1 MAREVSSIS
10 RVGTSEPF
18 ELQVSRGHVAY
29 HQTLFKYGYN
39 PLIINVNETIWDG
52 GGIYSYP
59 GSALAMTVTSAGG
72 ATDEDVKV
80 TVLGLDGD
88 FAEAQQEVTL
98 NGSGTATTTQTFRRV
113 FRAYVSG
120 SQAPTGNITI
130 ANGGTTYAQITNGEN
145 QTLMAV
151 YTVPAGKT
159 FYLTNG
165 TATHGT
171 GTSGGVF
178 MTVRFMTREFGGVFR
193 TATKIDIVES
203 EVLFPFTFPLRLPEK
218 TDLEVR
224 AICNKNQNNA
234 VSATFEGVLVD
245 NGEALA

>member
-1 MAREVSSIS
+1 MAEPRSITQ
-10 RVGTSEPF
+10 VGTSEPF
-18 ELQVSRGHVAY
+18 ELQVSRGQVAW
-29 HQTLFKYGYN
+29 HKTLFKYGYN

-52 GGIYSYP
+52 GGIYAYP
-59 GSALAMTVTSAGG
+59 ASALAMTVTSAGG
-72 ATDEDVKV
+72 ATDEDVQV
-80 TVLGLDGD
+80 MVIGLDAD
-88 FAEAQQEVTL
+88 WNEVQQEVTL
-98 NGSGTATTTQTFRRV
+98 DGTGAATTTQTFRRV

-130 ANGGTTYAQITNGEN
+130 ANGGTTYAQITLGEN

-151 YTVPAGKT
+151 YTVPAGHT

-178 MTVRFMTREFGGVFR
+178 MTVRFMVRNFGGVFR

-203 EVLFPFTFPLRLPEK
+203 EVLFPFTFPLALPEK

-245 NGEALA
+245 SRT

>member
-1 MAREVSSIS
+1 MAEPRSITQ
-10 RVGTSEPF
+10 VGTSEPF
-18 ELQVSRGHVAY
+18 ELQVSRGQVAW
-29 HQTLFKYGYN
+29 HKTLFKYGYN

-52 GGIYSYP
+52 GGIYAYP
-59 GSALAMTVTSAGG
+59 ASALAMTVTSAGG
-72 ATDEDVKV
+72 ATDEDVQV
-80 TVLGLDGD
+80 MVIGLDAD
-88 FAEAQQEVTL
+88 WNEVQQEVTL
-98 NGSGTATTTQTFRRV
+98 DGTGAATTTQTFRRV

-130 ANGGTTYAQITNGEN
+130 ANGGTTYAQITLGEN

-151 YTVPAGKT
+151 YTVPAGHT

-178 MTVRFMTREFGGVFR
+178 MTVRFMVRNFGGVFR

-245 NGEALA
+245 SRT

>member
-1 MAREVSSIS
+1 MAIISSIS

-18 ELQVSRGHVAY
+18 ELQVSRNQVGWHY
-29 HQTLFKYGYN
+29 PLFKYGYN

-59 GSALAMTVTSAGG
+59 ASALAMTVTSAGG
-72 ATDEDVKV
+72 ATDEDVRV
-80 TVLGLDGD
+80 TVIGLDTD
-88 FAEAQQEVTL
+88 WKEAQQEVTL
-98 NGSGTATTTQTFRRV
+98 DGSGVATTTQTFRRV

-151 YTVPAGKT
+151 YTVPAGHT

-171 GTSGGVF
+171 GTSGGVY
-178 MTVRFMTREFGGVFR
+178 MTVRFMLREFGGVFR

-203 EVLFPFTFPLRLPEK
+203 EVLFPFTFPLRIPEK
-218 TDLEVR
+218 SDIEVR

-234 VSATFEGVLVD
+234 VSATFEGVLIW
-245 NGEALA
+245 NGD

>member
-29 HQTLFKYGYN
+29 HTPVFKYGYN
-39 PLIINVNETIWDG
+39 PVIINVNETIWDG

-59 GSALAMTVTSAGG
+59 SSAVVMTVVSAGG
-72 ATDEDVKV
+72 ATDEDVKI
-80 TVLGLDGD
+80 TVVGLD
-88 FAEAQQEVTL
+88 ANYEEVSQEVTL
-98 NGSGTATTTQTFRRV
+98 DGSGEATTTALIRV
-113 FRAYVSG
+113 YRAYISG
-120 SQAPTGNITI
+120 DQSPTGNITI

-159 FYLTNG
+159 LYLTKG

-178 MTVRFMTREFGGVFR
+178 MTIRFMIRLFGGVFR
-193 TATKIDIVES
+193 TTTKVDVAES
-203 EVLFPFTFPLRLPEK
+203 EIIFPFAYPLKLPEK

-245 NGEALA
+245 NGDSL

>member
-1 MAREVSSIS
+1 MAIISSIS

-18 ELQVSRGHVAY
+18 ELQVSRNQVGWHY
-29 HQTLFKYGYN
+29 PLFKYGYN

-59 GSALAMTVTSAGG
+59 ASALAMTVTSAGG

-80 TVLGLDGD
+80 TVIGLDTD
-88 FAEAQQEVTL
+88 WKEVQQEVTL
-98 NGSGTATTTQTFRRV
+98 DGSGVATTTQTFRRV

-130 ANGGTTYAQITNGEN
+130 ANGGTTYAQITLGEN

-151 YTVPAGKT
+151 YTVPAGHT

-178 MTVRFMTREFGGVFR
+178 MTVRFMLREFGGVFR

-203 EVLFPFTFPLRLPEK
+203 EVLFPFTFPLRIPEK
-218 TDLEVR
+218 SDIEVR

-234 VSATFEGVLVD
+234 VSATFEGVLIW
-245 NGEALA
+245 NGD

>member
-1 MAREVSSIS
+1 MAEPRSITQ
-10 RVGTSEPF
+10 VGTSEPF
-18 ELQVSRGHVAY
+18 ELQVSRGQVAW
-29 HQTLFKYGYN
+29 HKTLFKYGYN

-59 GSALAMTVTSAGG
+59 ASALAMTVTSAGG
-72 ATDEDVKV
+72 ATDEDVQV
-80 TVLGLDGD
+80 MVVGLDAD
-88 FAEAQQEVTL
+88 WNEAQQEVTL
-98 NGSGTATTTQTFRRV
+98 KTQTFRRV

-120 SQAPTGNITI
+120 SQAPTGNITV

-151 YTVPAGKT
+151 YTVPAGHT

-171 GTSGGVF
+171 DTAGAY
-178 MTVRFMTREFGGVFR
+178 MTIRFMVRQLGGVFR
-193 TATKIDIVES
+193 TATKIDVTGS
-203 EVLFPFTFPLRLPEK
+203 EILFPFTFPLVLPEK

-234 VSATFEGVLVD
+234 VSATFEGVLID
-245 NGEALA
+245 SRT

>member
-1 MAREVSSIS
+1 VAIISSIS

-18 ELQVSRGHVAY
+18 ELQVSRNQVGWHY
-29 HQTLFKYGYN
+29 PLFKYGYN

-59 GSALAMTVTSAGG
+59 ASALAMTVTSAGG

-80 TVLGLDGD
+80 TVIGLDAD
-88 FAEAQQEVTL
+88 WKEVQQEVTL
-98 NGSGTATTTQTFRRV
+98 DGSGVATTTQTFRRV

-120 SQAPTGNITI
+120 DQSPTGNITI

-151 YTVPAGKT
+151 YTVPAGHT

-178 MTVRFMTREFGGVFR
+178 MTVRFMLREFGGVFR

-203 EVLFPFTFPLRLPEK
+203 EVLFPFTFPLRIPEK
-218 TDLEVR
+218 SDIEVR

-234 VSATFEGVLVD
+234 VSATFEGVLIW
-245 NGEALA
+245 NGD

>member
-1 MAREVSSIS
+1 MAEPRSITQ
-10 RVGTSEPF
+10 VGTSEPF
-18 ELQVSRGHVAY
+18 ELQVSRGQVAW
-29 HQTLFKYGYN
+29 HKTLFKYGYN
-39 PLIINVNETIWDG
+39 PLIISVNETVWDG
-52 GGIYSYP
+52 GGIYAYP
-59 GSALAMTVTSAGG
+59 ASALAMTVTSAGG
-72 ATDEDVKV
+72 ATDEDVQV
-80 TVLGLDGD
+80 MVIGLDAD
-88 FAEAQQEVTL
+88 WNEAQQEVTF

-130 ANGGTTYAQITNGEN
+130 ANGGTTYAQITLGEN

-151 YTVPAGKT
+151 YTVPAGHT

-171 GTSGGVF
+171 GSSGGVY
-178 MTVRFMTREFGGVFR
+178 MTVRFMVRAFGGVFR
-193 TATKIDIVES
+193 TATKVDISES
-203 EVLFPFTFPLRLPEK
+203 EVIFPFTFPLVLPEK

-245 NGEALA
+245 SRT